1 MGISWTRQ
9 DDSRTNYKIFKLKM
23 TILSPKQQKFS
34 EEYLKDLNA
43 TQAAIRAGYSEH
55 TAQEQGS
62 RLLSNVMVKEVI
74 VKAQQ
79 KLSKRAELS
88 QEWVMDGLKKVFERC
103 MQQEAMTDRE
113 GNFEG
118 LFKFEHSG
126 ANKALELIGK
136 HLGMFV
142 DKKEYSG
149 SLTLRHEDALS
160 ELE

>member
-1 MGISWTRQ
+1 
-9 DDSRTNYKIFKLKM
+9 M